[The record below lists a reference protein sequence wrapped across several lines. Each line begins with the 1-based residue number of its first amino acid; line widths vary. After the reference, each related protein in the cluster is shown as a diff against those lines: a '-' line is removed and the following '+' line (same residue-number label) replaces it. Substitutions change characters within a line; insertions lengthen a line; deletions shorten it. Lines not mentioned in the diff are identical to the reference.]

1 MLSDAFLSRLGTL
14 MLAMKGRAS
23 GGAGGARRSR
33 QTGSSAEFSD
43 YREYI
48 PGDDIRRI
56 DWNAMARFDKIFLKL
71 FMEEQES
78 AVTVLL
84 DGSGSMAEK
93 WPAAR
98 QAAEAVGYLA
108 LTGGDRLR
116 VIFLQGGDPAPSAG
130 AGAGPRSVPRA
141 PSAPA
146 GAGPRLSPLLSG
158 RQAYARL
165 TQFLDTCVP
174 AGAGSLTQRV
184 LQIEGL
190 RKGLCFLITDGYEEG
205 GVGTALD
212 NLRYRGQEC
221 ALIQPLS
228 PFELSPALDG
238 AVKLTDAE
246 TGAAVNLLAD
256 REALESYQRAL
267 EAFLRDI
274 RETCFRRET
283 PYALLDAGKNFEETF
298 IPLLSESGMI

>member
-1 MLSDAFLSRLGTL
+1 MLSDAFLSRLDTL

-33 QTGSSAEFSD
+33 RTGSSAEFSD

-93 WPAAR
+93 WTAAR

-116 VIFLQGGDPAPSAG
+116 VIFLQEDGN
-130 AGAGPRSVPRA
+130 
-141 PSAPA
+141 
-146 GAGPRLSPLLSG
+146 RLSPLLSG

-165 TQFLDTCVP
+165 TQFLDTCAP
-174 AGAGSLTQRV
+174 AGAGSLTERV
-184 LQIEGL
+184 MQIEGL

-205 GVGTALD
+205 GIGTALD

-228 PFELSPALDG
+228 PFELNPALDG

-256 REALESYQRAL
+256 REALESYRRAL

-283 PYALLDAGKNFEETF
+283 PCALLDAGKNFEETF

>member
-1 MLSDAFLSRLGTL
+1 MLSDAFLSRLDTL

-33 QTGSSAEFSD
+33 RTGSSAEFSD

-93 WPAAR
+93 WTAAR

-116 VIFLQGGDPAPSAG
+116 MIFLQEDGN
-130 AGAGPRSVPRA
+130 
-141 PSAPA
+141 
-146 GAGPRLSPLLSG
+146 RLSPLLSG

-165 TQFLDTCVP
+165 TRFLDTCAP
-174 AGAGSLTQRV
+174 AGARSLTERV
-184 LQIEGL
+184 MRIEGL

-205 GVGTALD
+205 GIGTALD
-212 NLRYRGQEC
+212 NLRYRDQEC

-228 PFELSPALDG
+228 PFELNPALDG

-256 REALESYQRAL
+256 REALESYRRAL

-283 PYALLDAGKNFEETF
+283 PYALLDAGKNFEEEF
-298 IPLLSESGMI
+298 IPLLSQSHMI

>member
-1 MLSDAFLSRLGTL
+1 MLSDAFLSRLDTL

-33 QTGSSAEFSD
+33 RTGSSAEFSD

-93 WPAAR
+93 WTAAR

-130 AGAGPRSVPRA
+130 AG
-141 PSAPA
+141 
-146 GAGPRLSPLLSG
+146 PRLSPLLSG

-165 TQFLDTCVP
+165 TQFLDTCAP

-205 GVGTALD
+205 GIGTALD

-283 PYALLDAGKNFEETF
+283 PCALLDAGKNFEETF

>member
-1 MLSDAFLSRLGTL
+1 MLSDAFLSRLDTL

-23 GGAGGARRSR
+23 GGAGGTRRSR

-56 DWNAMARFDKIFLKL
+56 DWNAMARFDRIFLKL

-84 DGSGSMAEK
+84 DGSGSMGEK
-93 WPAAR
+93 WTAAR
-98 QAAEAVGYLA
+98 QAAEAVSYLA

-116 VIFLQGGDPAPSAG
+116 MVFLHQDGN
-130 AGAGPRSVPRA
+130 RM
-141 PSAPA
+141 
-146 GAGPRLSPLLSG
+146 SPLLSG

-165 TQFLDTCVP
+165 TQFLDTCEP
-174 AGAGSLTQRV
+174 KGAGSLTERIMHV
-184 LQIEGL
+184 EGL
-190 RKGLCFLITDGYEEG
+190 RKGLCFLISDCYEEDG
-205 GVGTALD
+205 IGTALD

-221 ALIQPLS
+221 AVIQPLS
-228 PFELSPALDG
+228 PFELDPALDG
-238 AVKLTDAE
+238 AVKLTDPE
-246 TGAAVNLLAD
+246 DGEAVDLLAD
-256 REALESYQRAL
+256 REALESYWQAL
-267 EAFLRDI
+267 EQFLRDI

-283 PYALLDAGKNFEETF
+283 PYALLDAGKNFEEEW
-298 IPLLSESGMI
+298 IPLLSGSGMI

>member
-1 MLSDAFLSRLGTL
+1 MLSDTFLSRLDTL

-23 GGAGGARRSR
+23 GGAGGTRRSR

-56 DWNAMARFDKIFLKL
+56 DWNAMARFDRIFLKL

-84 DGSGSMAEK
+84 DGSGSMGEK
-93 WPAAR
+93 WTAAR
-98 QAAEAVGYLA
+98 NAAEAVGYLA

-116 VIFLQGGDPAPSAG
+116 VIFLHEAG
-130 AGAGPRSVPRA
+130 NRM
-141 PSAPA
+141 
-146 GAGPRLSPLLSG
+146 SPVLSG
-158 RQAYARL
+158 RQAYTRL
-165 TQFLDTCVP
+165 TQFLDTCTP
-174 AGAGSLTQRV
+174 QGGGSLTER
-184 LQIEGL
+184 IMRTEGL
-190 RKGLCFLITDGYEEG
+190 RKGLCFLISDCYEEEG
-205 GVGTALD
+205 IGKALD
-212 NLRYRGQEC
+212 NLHYRGQEC

-228 PFELSPALDG
+228 PFELDPALDG

-246 TGAAVNLLAD
+246 SGETVDLLAD
-256 REALESYQRAL
+256 REALESYRQAL
-267 EAFLRDI
+267 EAFLRDV

-283 PYALLDAGKNFEETF
+283 PHVLLDAGKDFEEQW
-298 IPLLSESGMI
+298 IPLISTVGII